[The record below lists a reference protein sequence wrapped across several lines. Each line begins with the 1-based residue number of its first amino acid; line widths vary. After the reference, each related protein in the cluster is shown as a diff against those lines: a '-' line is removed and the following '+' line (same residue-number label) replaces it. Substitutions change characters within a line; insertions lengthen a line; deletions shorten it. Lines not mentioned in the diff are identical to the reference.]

1 METSTFYII
10 FHNLP
15 LVEKQHE
22 ENSGIEFIWL
32 NQNKLENVYILYKC
46 IYLWVWKYVSGP
58 PLIFGPSYATDC

>member
-46 IYLWVWKYVSGP
+46 IYL
-58 PLIFGPSYATDC
+58 